1 MAQSNVW
8 EVNSVIDG
16 FLFPKIETDCETLLE
31 NNWGTPLLEKWSSNK
46 LEFSDY
52 CGKKK
57 GDFHF
62 LLGYIPVISE
72 RTRALFNFNNSNIE
86 LLPVLDESGS
96 RYYIVNPCFCDS
108 HILNKR
114 KSKIT
119 YNSEGLISWISEPV
133 FFHNSEK
140 LLFMIPRMPS
150 KIYANET
157 FVNVV
162 KEHNLQGIDF
172 IARKIKGP
180 SMFHKIVANLRGTTA
195 LLLLSILI
203 ASCAGSREEDK
214 NQSKS
219 AATNETQI
227 QGKSSASDIQQ
238 ILEQTPIQKETFAEH
253 SLDTIATDSL
263 KNYQL
268 NPSDTVGTIT
278 ANAPRNRKVK
288 PAFIIANTEPSSEE
302 SFIRVNP
309 SQNSLFTTFNNL
321 FDGIDTQNPITID
334 KSVMDLIKKI
344 MEHEI
349 HDDRDSLFAIPQYY
363 HVAATKLIDDG
374 NENGIELYK
383 KAIKGYETFLA
394 HYSHEP
400 DWDVYLAYFNLAF
413 AYEKMGKYENSAKMF
428 DWIANMDT
436 TEYGERPINL
446 IHILPPEN
454 AAYNAVLMM
463 DLVREQAQKQL
474 ANNDPIKAYE
484 LSETKA
490 YFEQVEKYMAK
501 FGDYGDVLAL
511 AYNASIVL
519 FDAKQFEPAATILQ
533 KLIKKFPEHENIHL
547 VRRMLANVFLELSQF
562 NDALNQFEWLY
573 DYYTKHNDTKNDS
586 LITEITKKISYLRN
600 QIQEQNKKGTFID
613 SRDGQTYKTVRI
625 GDQTWMAQNLNYKID
640 KNSCYN
646 NNNKN
651 CEKYGRLYDWNT
663 ATKACPEG
671 WHLPSREEY
680 EQLMITACGKV
691 GCEKELN
698 SNIDWVYNGNNGDD
712 SLGFSAFPAG
722 YYGRHYL
729 WTDGIKFR
737 SRGWGTNFWTSTTDS
752 NETFAYILDIS
763 GGNEYVSTFTN
774 LSSWN
779 KDYRASV
786 RCVKDFNSKKISGGA
801 QSAGYTNAK
810 LARSYGSYHSQHEH
824 LKIQMEL
831 STNAE
836 R

>member
-1 MAQSNVW
+1 MAEELMAQSNVW

-31 NNWGTPLLEKWSSNK
+31 DNWGTPLLEKWSSNK

-140 LLFMIPRMPS
+140 LLFMIPRMPT

-238 ILEQTPIQKETFAEH
+238 ILEQTPIQKEPFAEH

-288 PAFIIANTEPSSEE
+288 PAFIIANTDPFSED
-302 SFIRVNP
+302 SFIRVNL

-344 MEHEI
+344 MELEI
-349 HDDRDSLFAIPQYY
+349 HDDRDFLFAIPQYY

-394 HYSHEP
+394 HYSNEP

-490 YFEQVEKYMAK
+490 YFEQVEKYLAM
-501 FGDYGDVLAL
+501 FGDRNEAVEI
-511 AYNASIVL
+511 AYNAATVL
-519 FDAKQFEPAATILQ
+519 YNAKQFESAAAILQ
-533 KLIKKFPEHENIHL
+533 DLKQKFPEHKHILL
-547 VRRMLANVFLELSQF
+547 VRNLLARSLSESNQF
-562 NDALNQFEWLY
+562 NNLWNEYEWLY
-573 DYYTKHNDTKNDS
+573 AYSKNNKNKNDS
-586 LITEITKKISYLRN
+586 LMTTITNTIAYLRLL
-600 QIQEQNKKGTFID
+600 IQERTKKGTFTD
-613 SRDGQTYKTVRI
+613 TRDGQTYKTVQI
-625 GDQTWMAQNLNYKID
+625 GNKIWMAQNLNYKTG
-640 KNSCYN
+640 KSFCYN
-646 NNNKN
+646 NNKKD

-663 ATKACPEG
+663 AMKACPEG

-680 EQLMITACGKV
+680 EQLLFTACGNEKS
-691 GCEKELN
+691 CDKELN
-698 SNIDWVYNGNNGDD
+698 SQTGWVYNGNNSDD
-712 SLGFSAFPAG
+712 KLGFSALPAG
-722 YYGRHYL
+722 YYGGHYL
-729 WTDGIKFR
+729 FDGGKKFR
-737 SRGWGTNFWTSTTDS
+737 SRGWGANFWTSTTSDDE
-752 NETFAYILDIS
+752 NLEAYVMDIS
-763 GGNEYVSTFTN
+763 GGNEHVSTSAFMSGFRKN
-774 LSSWN
+774 SLV
-779 KDYRASV
+779 SV
-786 RCVKDFNSKKISGGA
+786 RCNTNSNNAPSRYGA
-801 QSAGYTNAK
+801 QSAGYENAK
-810 LARSYGSYHSQHEH
+810 SAHSYGIYHSQHEH
-824 LKIQMEL
+824 LKK
-831 STNAE
+831 
-836 R
+836 

>member
-31 NNWGTPLLEKWSSNK
+31 DNWGTPLLEKWSSNK

-96 RYYIVNPCFCDS
+96 RYYIINPCFCDS

-140 LLFMIPRMPS
+140 LLFMIPRMPT

-238 ILEQTPIQKETFAEH
+238 VLEQTQIQKEAFAEH
-253 SLDTIATDSL
+253 SLDTIAIDSP
-263 KNYQL
+263 KNYPL
-268 NPSDTVGTIT
+268 NSSDTVGTIT
-278 ANAPRNRKVK
+278 ANAPRNKKVK

-344 MEHEI
+344 MELEI

-394 HYSHEP
+394 HYSNEP
-400 DWDVYLAYFNLAF
+400 DWDVYLAHFNLAF
-413 AYEKMGKYENSAKMF
+413 AYEKMGKYENSARMF

-446 IHILPPEN
+446 THILSPEN

-463 DLVREQAQKQL
+463 DLVREQAQKQF
-474 ANNDPIKAYE
+474 AQNDPVKAYE
-484 LSETKA
+484 LTETKA
-490 YFEQVEKYMAK
+490 YFEQVEKYLAM
-501 FGDYGDVLAL
+501 FGDRNEAVEL
-511 AYNASIVL
+511 AYNAATVL
-519 FDAKQFEPAATILQ
+519 YNAKQFESASAILQ
-533 KLIKKFPEHENIHL
+533 NLKQKFPEHKHILL
-547 VRRMLANVFLELSQF
+547 VRNLLALSLCESNQF
-562 NDALNQFEWLY
+562 NDLWNEYEWLY
-573 DYYTKHNDTKNDS
+573 DYSKNNKNKNDS
-586 LITEITKKISYLRN
+586 LMTMITNTITYLRLL
-600 QIQEQNKKGTFID
+600 IQEHTQKGTFTD
-613 SRDGQTYKTVRI
+613 TRDGQTYKTVQI
-625 GDQTWMAQNLNYKID
+625 GNKIWMAQNLNYKTG
-640 KNSCYN
+640 NSSCYN
-646 NNNKN
+646 NNKKN

-663 ATKACPEG
+663 AMKACPEG

-680 EQLMITACGKV
+680 EQLLFIACGNEKS
-691 GCEKELN
+691 CDKELN
-698 SNIDWVYNGNNGDD
+698 SQTGWVYNGNNSDD
-712 SLGFSAFPAG
+712 KLGFSALPAG
-722 YYGRHYL
+722 YYGGHYL
-729 WTDGIKFR
+729 FDGGKKFR
-737 SRGWGTNFWTSTTDS
+737 SRGWGANFWTSTTSDDE
-752 NETFAYILDIS
+752 NLEAYVMDIS
-763 GGNEYVSTFTN
+763 GGNEHVSTSAFMRGFGKN
-774 LSSWN
+774 SLV
-779 KDYRASV
+779 SV
-786 RCVKDFNSKKISGGA
+786 RCNTNSNNAPSRYGA
-801 QSAGYTNAK
+801 QSAGYENAK
-810 LARSYGSYHSQHEH
+810 SAHSYGIYHSQHEH
-824 LKIQMEL
+824 LKK
-831 STNAE
+831 
-836 R
+836 

>member
-16 FLFPKIETDCETLLE
+16 FLFPKIETKCETLLE
-31 NNWGTPLLEKWSSNK
+31 DNWGTPLLEKWSSNK
-46 LEFSDY
+46 LEFSDC

-140 LLFMIPRMPS
+140 LLFMIPRMPT

-203 ASCAGSREEDK
+203 VSCAGSREEDK

-288 PAFIIANTEPSSEE
+288 PAFIIANTDPSSEE
-302 SFIRVNP
+302 SFIRVNL

-334 KSVMDLIKKI
+334 KSVMDLVKKI

-374 NENGIELYK
+374 NENGFELYK
-383 KAIKGYETFLA
+383 KAIEGYETFLVN
-394 HYSHEP
+394 YSNEP
-400 DWDVYLAYFNLAF
+400 NWDVYLAYFNLAF

-436 TEYGERPINL
+436 TEYDERPTNL
-446 IHILPPEN
+446 TYVLSPEDAAFN
-454 AAYNAVLMM
+454 AILMM
-463 DLVREQAQKQL
+463 DLVREQAQKQF
-474 ANNDPIKAYE
+474 AQNDPVKAYE
-484 LSETKA
+484 LTETKA
-490 YFEQVEKYMAK
+490 YFEQVEKYLAM
-501 FGDYGDVLAL
+501 FGDRNEAVEL
-511 AYNASIVL
+511 AYNAATVL
-519 FDAKQFEPAATILQ
+519 YNAKQFESAAAILQ
-533 KLIKKFPEHENIHL
+533 DLKQKFPEHKHILL
-547 VRRMLANVFLELSQF
+547 VRNLLALSLCESNQF
-562 NDALNQFEWLY
+562 NELWKEYEWLY
-573 DYYTKHNDTKNDS
+573 DYFKNNKNRNDS
-586 LITEITKKISYLRN
+586 ITTAIKNTITYLRLL
-600 QIQEQNKKGTFID
+600 IQEHTQKGTFTD
-613 SRDGQTYKTVRI
+613 TRDGQTYKTVQI
-625 GDQTWMAQNLNYKID
+625 GNQTWMAQNLNYKIG
-640 KNSCYN
+640 KSSCYN
-646 NNNKN
+646 NNKKD

-663 ATKACPEG
+663 AMKACPEG

-680 EQLMITACGKV
+680 EQLLFIACGNEKS
-691 GCEKELN
+691 CDKELN
-698 SNIDWVYNGNNGDD
+698 SQTGWVYNGNNSDD
-712 SLGFSAFPAG
+712 KLGFSALPAG
-722 YYGRHYL
+722 YYGGHYL
-729 WTDGIKFR
+729 FDGGKKFR
-737 SRGWGTNFWTSTTDS
+737 SRGWGANFWTSTTSDDE
-752 NETFAYILDIS
+752 NLEAYVMDIS
-763 GGNEYVSTFTN
+763 GGNEHVSTSAFMRGFGKN
-774 LSSWN
+774 SLV
-779 KDYRASV
+779 SV
-786 RCVKDFNSKKISGGA
+786 RCNTNSNNAPSRYGA
-801 QSAGYTNAK
+801 QSAGYENAK
-810 LARSYGSYHSQHEH
+810 SAHSYGIYHSQHEH
-824 LKIQMEL
+824 LKK
-831 STNAE
+831 
-836 R
+836 